1 MLTLDERDQAGE
13 PVHLAQDLE
22 RALAAAEHSL
32 SPCERGLGR
41 GGQIECATAE
51 AHLSRRDVPRELL
64 EPATSTGL
72 VRMALAEWV
81 MIAGLWWAI
90 AATPWWLYP
99 LLALA
104 LAGRFHA
111 LGVVLHDAAHMPLRR
126 KTAGIRLVE
135 VLCGYPI
142 ASTLNA
148 MRYHH
153 LRHHRDSGMETD
165 PYYKAGRQ
173 NAVWHALNILRGLAL
188 VPFWSVRAVV
198 GAIASVTPRLRN
210 VYAHAFLQDRTRDD
224 LRDSPEVIECAR
236 AEWGQVVCQGSVL
249 ALALAFPAP
258 VAWGYIVPVSIAGL
272 LAARR
277 LLNEHDYERVTDR
290 RIETIIRTTNDNHLG
305 LLGALVLAPRNI
317 GYHIVHHIH
326 PQVRLGALPRLREWY
341 VRRHPEVYPQARR

>member
-1 MLTLDERDQAGE
+1 VLTLDTREQAGE
-13 PVHLAQDLE
+13 PAHLAQDLE
-22 RALAAAEHSL
+22 RALAAAEHSV
-32 SPCERGLGR
+32 SPC
-41 GGQIECATAE
+41 GGQNERATA
-51 AHLSRRDVPRELL
+51 ATHLSRRNVPRELL
-64 EPATSTGL
+64 EAATPAGL
-72 VRMALAEWV
+72 VRMALAEWL
-81 MIAGLWWAI
+81 MIAGLWCAI

-99 LLALA
+99 LLVIP

-126 KTAGIRLVE
+126 KTSAIRVVE

-173 NAVWHALNILRGLAL
+173 NKVWHALNILRGLGL

-198 GAIASVTPRLRN
+198 GAVASVAPALRN
-210 VYAHAFLQDRTRDD
+210 VYAHVFLQDRTRGD
-224 LRDSPEVIECAR
+224 LRDSPELIECAR
-236 AEWGQVVCQGSVL
+236 AEWGQLAAQGGVL
-249 ALALAFPAP
+249 ALAVAFPGP
-258 VAWGYIVPVSIAGL
+258 MLSSYIVPVSIAGV

-277 LLNEHDYERVTDR
+277 LLNEHAYERVADR
-290 RIETIIRTTNDNHLG
+290 RIETIIRTTHDNHLG

-341 VRRHPEVYPQARR
+341 MRAHPEIYPQARR